1 MAKDTQPT
9 PAAGNEENKTPP
21 TLNIVGQ
28 YIRDLSFEN
37 PGAPQSILAGS
48 GNPAFNV
55 AINVQVKKQS
65 DDVYAVELTMN
76 AKAERDKATLFNAEL
91 VYGGAF
97 RVAGFSDQQLPLI
110 LMVEC
115 PRLLFP
121 FARQVMASVTQSG
134 GFPPLLME
142 PVDFM
147 SIYQQNLAAM
157 AQQQKEKAAAEDKSN

>member
-9 PAAGNEENKTPP
+9 PAAGGAENKTPP
-21 TLNIVGQ
+21 SLNIVGQ

-37 PGAPQSILAGS
+37 PSAPQSILAGS
-48 GNPAFNV
+48 GNPGFNV

-65 DDVYAVELTMN
+65 DDIYAVELTMN
-76 AKAERDKATLFNAEL
+76 AKAERDNAVLFNAEL

-97 RVAGFSDQQLPLI
+97 RVTGFSDQQLPLI

-157 AQQQKEKAAAEDKSN
+157 AQQQKEKAEGEDKSN